1 MKSSSMINNI
11 DNNINI
17 NYVEI
22 DSENEDQQ
30 IQKKLLESILNDEKS
45 TTKINQ
51 IDMQSNATNNNNNNN
66 TGVNSRLISH
76 VGTESFKNGNIIREF
91 SESEQ
96 EKIKEIFRKLF
107 IFDVFP
113 NNIIDLILN
122 SLIILAITKG
132 DFLYLKGM
140 QNNFFY
146 IVVKGQFEKK
156 FDDVELEKNEKI
168 KFYKEWDFF
177 GEDTLMNKNKITIMN
192 HSLLSINDSEVLI
205 LDGDKF
211 LQIKQSLISIMLKER
226 YEFLN
231 NIIFFKN
238 LDGVIKYNI
247 AEKIELKNFKK
258 EEVIIK
264 KGDKN
269 NKSMYLIKS
278 GKVKCCL
285 NGKEV
290 KILGENKSF
299 GIVALILH
307 TERTLDVIAIDKC
320 QCFEIK
326 EKDLI
331 ISIGE
336 NYTEQILLSIFHQTV
351 TNNSFFFD
359 FITEENINQLFQKFR
374 LIQYEK
380 NEKIHEKISKK
391 KLSKKRIIIIL
402 AGNFVEEN
410 TMNIVY
416 NSGVLVGEETLK
428 NQSEIRDD
436 LIAFPDVIS
445 LESNLSDIEE
455 ILGDEYKEKAMN
467 TNNLIKKLE
476 KFYLFK
482 NINENI
488 LKNAINGFI
497 KERYH
502 RGTII
507 IEENTVSDYFYILV
521 KGTALVT
528 KEGKL
533 IRHIEKGNCFGEIS
547 LLNENIAHTST
558 ISALSNCT
566 CLLINKEH
574 FLILI
579 KDESIKNYLLNRIFL
594 QDDNIKFE
602 DLYFIKHLGQG
613 QFGSVSL
620 VHNSYYI
627 YGIKAI
633 LKHDANLKRRLADYI
648 ISERRIMLS
657 LDHPFIAK
665 MIKSFKNKYYVFF
678 LIEYINGIALNNL
691 LKSNVKNFT
700 MTETRFYISSL
711 LITIDY
717 IHKKKIIH
725 RDIKPQNIM
734 IDSKGY
740 IKLIDFGTAK
750 IMNDFTSTV
759 IGTPHYMAPEI
770 LNGRGY
776 SFSCDYWSIGIV
788 TYEIFYKCFP
798 FGDHARDVMDIYK
811 DIMYSNG
818 FKFPFVNQNFC
829 YLNEFIC
836 TMLEKKVEKRICNF
850 SNIKKMDLFY
860 DFNWNDLI
868 NYNLKSPFIPDVPN
882 LNNIDISSFDNKYHN
897 YIEKEIYKYHFQYA
911 NDNLMDSSWDE
922 EF

>member
-1 MKSSSMINNI
+1 
-11 DNNINI
+11 
-17 NYVEI
+17 
-22 DSENEDQQ
+22 
-30 IQKKLLESILNDEKS
+30 
-45 TTKINQ
+45 
-51 IDMQSNATNNNNNNN
+51 
-66 TGVNSRLISH
+66 
-76 VGTESFKNGNIIREF
+76 
-91 SESEQ
+91 
-96 EKIKEIFRKLF
+96 
-107 IFDVFP
+107 
-113 NNIIDLILN
+113 
-122 SLIILAITKG
+122 
-132 DFLYLKGM
+132 
-140 QNNFFY
+140 
-146 IVVKGQFEKK
+146 
-156 FDDVELEKNEKI
+156 
-168 KFYKEWDFF
+168 
-177 GEDTLMNKNKITIMN
+177 
-192 HSLLSINDSEVLI
+192 
-205 LDGDKF
+205 
-211 LQIKQSLISIMLKER
+211 
-226 YEFLN
+226 
-231 NIIFFKN
+231 
-238 LDGVIKYNI
+238 
-247 AEKIELKNFKK
+247 
-258 EEVIIK
+258 
-264 KGDKN
+264 
-269 NKSMYLIKS
+269 
-278 GKVKCCL
+278 
-285 NGKEV
+285 
-290 KILGENKSF
+290 
-299 GIVALILH
+299 
-307 TERTLDVIAIDKC
+307 
-320 QCFEIK
+320 
-326 EKDLI
+326 
-331 ISIGE
+331 
-336 NYTEQILLSIFHQTV
+336 
-351 TNNSFFFD
+351 
-359 FITEENINQLFQKFR
+359 
-374 LIQYEK
+374 
-380 NEKIHEKISKK
+380 
-391 KLSKKRIIIIL
+391 
-402 AGNFVEEN
+402 
-410 TMNIVY
+410 MNIVY

-547 LLNENIAHTST
+547 LLNENISHTST

-579 KDESIKNYLLNRIFL
+579 KDESIKKYLLNRIFL

-897 YIEKEIYKYHFQYA
+897 YIEKEIYKYHLQYA
-911 NDNLMDSSWDE
+911 NENLMDSSWDE